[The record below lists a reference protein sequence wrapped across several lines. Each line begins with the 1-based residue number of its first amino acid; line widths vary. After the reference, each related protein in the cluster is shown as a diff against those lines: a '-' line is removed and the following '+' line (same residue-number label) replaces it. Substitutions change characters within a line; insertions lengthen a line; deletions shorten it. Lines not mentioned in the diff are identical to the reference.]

1 MDFNLGNTV
10 RNGPCFHYQKAHKKT
25 KLCTYGQKAYVCPL
39 HTPWLTIRSLCGL
52 MSPRSLVLW
61 LSFVVHNPSLAILP
75 PPFAQDSLISAYG
88 LTVFLCISFH
98 LLLDVDS
105 LVAIGLVRWAHSLD
119 MGLKMDQSLVDQ
131 SHNSALTLPQHILQ
145 AQYIV
150 SQVSCDRRWQFN
162 VYTHTSKFFIYFH
175 PITFLFL
182 SSLLLSMNLLT
193 FVLCFGIK
201 TLNENNIN

>member
-1 MDFNLGNTV
+1 
-10 RNGPCFHYQKAHKKT
+10 
-25 KLCTYGQKAYVCPL
+25 
-39 HTPWLTIRSLCGL
+39 
-52 MSPRSLVLW
+52 MSPGSLILW
-61 LSFVVHNPSLAILP
+61 LSFVVHSPSIAILP
-75 PPFAQDSLISAYG
+75 PPLAQDSLISAYC
-88 LTVFLCISFH
+88 LTVCLCIYFH

-105 LVAIGLVRWAHSLD
+105 LVAIGLVRWAHSPD

-145 AQYIV
+145 AWYIEG
-150 SQVSCDRRWQFN
+150 QDSCDRRWQFN

-175 PITFLFL
+175 PIPLFFL

-193 FVLCFGIK
+193 FVLCFGFRALFTRIK